1 MNLLGDMELAKII
14 VVTSGKGGVGKTTS
28 SAAIGTGIALKGH
41 KTVII
46 DFDVGL
52 RNLDLI
58 MGCERRVVYDFVN
71 VINKEATLSQTLIK
85 DKRTKNLFILPA
97 SQTRDKDALTI
108 EGVQEVLEEL
118 SKEFDYIICDSP
130 AGIEKGAQMALYFA
144 DAAIVVTNP
153 EVSSVRDSDR
163 ILGIL
168 QSKSKRAEDGKAPIE
183 EHLLLT
189 RYHPG
194 RVASGEMLSVSDVED
209 ILAIPLLGVI
219 PESEAVLKA
228 SNQGTPVIL
237 DTESEAGLAYMDA
250 VDRLMGEERP
260 LRFLEIQKKGFIKR
274 LLGG

>member
-1 MNLLGDMELAKII
+1 MAKII

-71 VINKEATLSQTLIK
+71 VINKEATLSQALIK
-85 DKRTKNLFILPA
+85 DKRTKGLYILPA

-108 EGVQEVLEEL
+108 EGVEEVLQEL

-144 DAAIVVTNP
+144 DTAIVVTNP

-168 QSKSKRAEDGKAPIE
+168 QSKSKRAEGGKEPIE

-194 RVASGEMLSVSDVED
+194 RVASGEMLSVADVED

-260 LRFLEIQKKGFIKR
+260 LRFLEVQKKGFIKR